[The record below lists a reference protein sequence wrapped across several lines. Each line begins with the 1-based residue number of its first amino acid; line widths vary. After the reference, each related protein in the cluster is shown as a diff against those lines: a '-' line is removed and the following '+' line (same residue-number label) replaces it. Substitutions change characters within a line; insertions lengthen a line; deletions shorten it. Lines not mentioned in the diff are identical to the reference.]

1 MTYPEALDFLF
12 NALPM
17 YQRVGKTA
25 FKKDLGNTI
34 ALCDVLGNPQR
45 IFKSVHIA
53 GTNGKGS
60 SSHMMAS
67 ILQEAGYKVGLYTS
81 PHLKSFTERIR
92 INGGEIPEQ
101 SVVNF
106 VTENK
111 NAIET
116 IKPSFFE
123 MTVAM
128 AFDHFARESVDIAVI
143 EGGLGGRLDSTN
155 VISPE
160 ACLITNIGLD
170 HMDMLGD
177 TLPLI
182 AAEKAGIIKSNTPV
196 VISETHLETL
206 PVFKERAAEC
216 ESEMLV
222 ADSLSPYP
230 FETVLKGR
238 HQQKN
243 LQGVVALT
251 HVLHDR
257 GWNISVEN
265 IKSGLLNVVSN
276 TGLKGRWQVLN
287 NKTLTVCDTAH
298 NKEALSYIIEE
309 IEHQKFNE
317 LYLVLGFV
325 QGKEV
330 EPILELFPKGNFIF
344 TSPNVPRALPL
355 DELKDICNRLD
366 IDGEFIPNVNEAIAL
381 AESRAK
387 YSDMIYI
394 GGSTFVVAE
403 IENL

>member
-1 MTYPEALDFLF
+1 
-12 NALPM
+12 
-17 YQRVGKTA
+17 
-25 FKKDLGNTI
+25 
-34 ALCDVLGNPQR
+34 
-45 IFKSVHIA
+45 
-53 GTNGKGS
+53 
-60 SSHMMAS
+60 
-67 ILQEAGYKVGLYTS
+67 
-81 PHLKSFTERIR
+81 
-92 INGGEIPEQ
+92 
-101 SVVNF
+101 
-106 VTENK
+106 
-111 NAIET
+111 
-116 IKPSFFE
+116 

-128 AFDHFARESVDIAVI
+128 AFDHFARESVDFAVI
-143 EGGLGGRLDSTN
+143 EVGLGGRIDSTN